1 MFDDSAWS
9 TMDLTPN
16 AVDPNT
22 GLSGYAPGWTARGYA
37 GYSGVAWYRLRLN
50 VIQENARGN
59 TQGAD
64 EALAISMPSLF
75 DDAYQV
81 YVDARLAG
89 EFGRFSK
96 EGATFSPNLPRE
108 FPLPGRIRPR
118 EPLTIAIRMW
128 MDASTAVGQQE
139 AGGMHEPPV
148 LGQAS
153 TIRALERLHWFVVDQ
168 QDSSNFLEIGIQLLA
183 ILVVF
188 GLYWLDHGELAYLW
202 LGLICTISLVF
213 VSVLLVQSY
222 TTWVGS
228 HSLLLP
234 LVFGVLPP
242 VQIGLWLMFW
252 GYWFRLERTV
262 WLKWVY
268 RCTWAIVVLV
278 AIYRV
283 MQLPPFIS
291 LAVAPHIIAWLSPLA
306 DVMALLFGALMFWI
320 AYLGIRKTG
329 AEDGWLC
336 LPRC

>member
-1 MFDDSAWS
+1 
-9 TMDLTPN
+9 
-16 AVDPNT
+16 
-22 GLSGYAPGWTARGYA
+22 
-37 GYSGVAWYRLRLN
+37 
-50 VIQENARGN
+50 
-59 TQGAD
+59 
-64 EALAISMPSLF
+64 
-75 DDAYQV
+75 
-81 YVDARLAG
+81 
-89 EFGRFSK
+89 
-96 EGATFSPNLPRE
+96 
-108 FPLPGRIRPR
+108 
-118 EPLTIAIRMW
+118 
-128 MDASTAVGQQE
+128 
-139 AGGMHEPPV
+139 MHEPPV